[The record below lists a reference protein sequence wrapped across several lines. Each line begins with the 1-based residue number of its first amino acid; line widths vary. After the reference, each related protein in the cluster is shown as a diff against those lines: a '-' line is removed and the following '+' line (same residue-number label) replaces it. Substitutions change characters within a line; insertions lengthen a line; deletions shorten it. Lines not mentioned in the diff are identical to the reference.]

1 MSERDG
7 LVKELDG
14 GFRVEKAD
22 LSRVD
27 EVWSVIKKCSD
38 WLLAEKKLDHWV
50 EYYTRE
56 VIEKKIKEQEVLLV
70 VKDGK
75 MVGTLTLDERPVEY
89 YTEENLAC
97 FAEPKE
103 KAIYVSAVA
112 VDPDF
117 QGRGV
122 ATQLMNLADE
132 IVRQRGIKYLRFD
145 CRAEY
150 TDLVSFYEKR
160 GYTKRGSF
168 SEGERQ
174 NYFLMEKEVG

>member
-1 MSERDG
+1 MGESDG
-7 LVKELDG
+7 LVKELNG
-14 GFRVEKAD
+14 GFRVEKAG
-22 LSRVD
+22 LNKVD

-38 WLLAEKKLDHWV
+38 WLFAEKKLDHWA

-56 VIEKKIKEQEVLLV
+56 VIEKKIKGQEVFLV
-70 VKDGK
+70 IRDG
-75 MVGTLTLDERPVEY
+75 VTFGTITLDENPVEY

-112 VDPDF
+112 VDPEF

-122 ATQLMNLADE
+122 ATQLMDLADE
-132 IVRQRGIKYLRFD
+132 IVKQRGIKYIRFD

-150 TDLVSFYEKR
+150 ADLVNFYEKR
-160 GYTKRGSF
+160 GYSKRGSF